1 MEFLSVSEAA
11 RKIGCRPREIS
22 DAFYARKLDDKICPV
37 VGRRRLIPRSYL
49 KAIRETVAAG
59 GIKHA
64 SPLSTPSDSA

>member
-22 DAFYARKLDDKICPV
+22 EALYARKLDDNVCPI

-49 KAIRETVAAG
+49 RAIRELFTKTADR
-59 GIKHA
+59 A
-64 SPLSTPSDSA
+64 SA